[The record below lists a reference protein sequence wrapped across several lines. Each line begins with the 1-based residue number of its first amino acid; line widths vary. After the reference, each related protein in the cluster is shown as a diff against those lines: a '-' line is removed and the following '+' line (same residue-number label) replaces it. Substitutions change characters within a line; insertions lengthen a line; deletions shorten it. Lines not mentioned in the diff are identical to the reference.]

1 VSAPTPFATF
11 TRNPDLSLESA
22 ALSRYRAAVRSVD
35 ESRSAFESAPSD
47 LAADR
52 VRWAEI
58 ELEDAIAVA
67 GEFHVVS
74 VPWRL
79 P

>member
-1 VSAPTPFATF
+1 VSAPTPFSVSAG
-11 TRNPDLSLESA
+11 NPDLSQQHA
-22 ALSRYRAAVRSVD
+22 ASSRYRAAVRSLD
-35 ESRSAFESAPSD
+35 ASRSAFESAPSD

-58 ELEDAIAVA
+58 ELDDAIAVA
-67 GEFHVVS
+67 GEFHVVD

>member
-1 VSAPTPFATF
+1 MSAPTPFSAS
-11 TRNPDLSLESA
+11 TRNPHLSLQSA
-22 ALSRYRAAVRSVD
+22 ALSRYRAAVRSLD
-35 ESRSAFESAPSD
+35 ESRIAFESAPSD

-67 GEFHVVS
+67 GEFHVNE
-74 VPWRL
+74 PWRL